1 MTYADQ
7 LKSPKWQKKRLEIL
21 ERDNFS
27 CTSCGGKEKQLHVH
41 HGYYEKNILLWDYI
55 DETLH
60 TLCDDCHELA
70 HEELLEV
77 KKRIAYLNPKDI
89 SKLNEIIAQIYFHKD
104 KELAMENIKF
114 FFDLING
121 YE

>member
-1 MTYADQ
+1 MTYAEQ

-21 ERDNFS
+21 ERDDFA
-27 CTSCGGKEKQLHVH
+27 CVACGDKERQLHVH
-41 HGYYEKNILLWDYI
+41 HGYYEKDRLLWDYEE
-55 DETLH
+55 ETLH
-60 TLCDDCHELA
+60 TLCNHCHELT
-70 HEELLEV
+70 HENLLEI
-77 KKRIAYLNPKDI
+77 KYRIAYFNPKDI
-89 SKLNEIIAQIYFHKD
+89 SMLNEIISQVFFHNN